1 MQCDYYDAHVCR
13 SCTLIELPYPDQVR
27 DKEERCR
34 ELLADHDGLRWLPSV
49 RSPEAGYRNKAKM
62 VAGGTL
68 ERPTLGILDAAGRG
82 VDLRECAVCAPGIRD
97 VLPVLA
103 RFVTR
108 AGLVPYDVPR
118 RRGELKY
125 VLVTESPTGEQMVRF
140 VLRSQ
145 DRVAALRKH
154 LPWLLT
160 QAPQITVATANL
172 LPEHKAVVEGD
183 VEIAL
188 TERTTLRMPM
198 GPVDLDLRPQSFFQT
213 NSLVAQE
220 LYAQVARWVD
230 EVAPASLW
238 DLYCGVGGF
247 ALHCTA
253 PGRAVTG
260 IEVSAEAV
268 ESARAAAVGL
278 PDVEFAVGDATRFA
292 LDAPEPPELVVVN
305 PPRRGIGAELSGWLE
320 TSGVRHVVYSSC
332 NPVTLAKDLAAMPSL
347 RPVRARML
355 DMFPHTQHVEVVV
368 LLARMAAPRGP
379 RSVA

>member
-62 VAGGTL
+62 VVGGTV

-154 LPWLLT
+154 LPRLLAE
-160 QAPQITVATANL
+160 APQITVATANL

-183 VEIAL
+183 VEIPL

-213 NSLVAQE
+213 NSRVAQE

-230 EVAPASLW
+230 EVAPVSLW

-247 ALHCTA
+247 ALHCAA

-278 PDVEFAVGDATRFA
+278 PDVGFAVGDATTFA
-292 LDAPEPPELVVVN
+292 LDAPQPPDLVVVN

-355 DMFPHTQHVEVVV
+355 DMFPNTQHVEVVT
-368 LLARMAAPRGP
+368 LLERR
-379 RSVA
+379 

>member
-27 DKEERCR
+27 DKEEHCR
-34 ELLADHDGLRWLPSV
+34 ELLAAHDGLRWLPSV

-103 RFVTR
+103 RFATR

-160 QAPQITVATANL
+160 QAPRITVATANL

-183 VEIAL
+183 VEIPL
-188 TERTTLRMPM
+188 TEATTLRMPM
-198 GPVDLDLRPQSFFQT
+198 GAVDLDLRPQSFFQT
-213 NSLVAQE
+213 NSLVARE

-247 ALHCTA
+247 ALHCAA
-253 PGRAVTG
+253 PGRSVTG

-268 ESARAAAVGL
+268 ESARAAALDL
-278 PDVEFAVGDATRFA
+278 PDVEFAVGDATAFA
-292 LDAPEPPELVVVN
+292 LDAPGPPELVVVN

-355 DMFPHTQHVEVVV
+355 DMFPHTQHVEVVT
-368 LLARMAAPRGP
+368 LLER
-379 RSVA
+379 V

>member
-125 VLVTESPTGEQMVRF
+125 VLVTESRTGEQMVRF

-154 LPWLLT
+154 LPWLLA

-183 VEIAL
+183 VEIPL

-198 GPVDLDLRPQSFFQT
+198 GAVDLDLRPQSFFQT

-247 ALHCTA
+247 ALHCAA

-268 ESARAAAVGL
+268 ESARAAAVGR

-368 LLARMAAPRGP
+368 LLARDPSSR
-379 RSVA
+379 